1 MKYRKNIPCVKMI
14 SAIAVSALL
23 CASTSAVA
31 QDRMAAGK
39 LLDSDTIVF
48 CDLGSGGGAVAR
60 LKFKTTT
67 LKQENVER
75 LSLITA
81 TAIAANAMIGV
92 AGKSNANKMLVA
104 TAIKESA
111 KGRDVPIVFFDDTK
125 DLEQNEVRVVIV
137 PRAQC
142 RDQSVSRQIAYER
155 ITPTARDEQY
165 ELLQTSRVAPSP
177 RTANPAP
184 TILASEFLYRADGRR
199 SDIFVAQDKEVPNAI
214 VADANEAARWLRKH
228 GCDVSRD
235 DKGWHID
242 CQP

>member
-1 MKYRKNIPCVKMI
+1 MKCRKNIPCVKMI

-31 QDRMAAGK
+31 QDRMAGK

-48 CDLGSGGGAVAR
+48 CDFGSGGGAVAR

-67 LKQENVER
+67 LNQENVER

-92 AGKSNANKMLVA
+92 TGKSKANKMLVA

-111 KGRDVPIVFFDDTK
+111 KGRDVPIVFFDEE
-125 DLEQNEVRVVIV
+125 LEQNEVRVVVV

-142 RDQSVSRQIAYER
+142 RNQSTSRQIAYEQ
-155 ITPTARDEQY
+155 ITPTARYEQH
-165 ELLQTSRVAPSP
+165 EPLQTSRVASSP
-177 RTANPAP
+177 HTANPAP
-184 TILASEFLYRADGRR
+184 TILASEFLYLADGRR

-214 VADANEAARWLRKH
+214 AADANEAARWLRKH